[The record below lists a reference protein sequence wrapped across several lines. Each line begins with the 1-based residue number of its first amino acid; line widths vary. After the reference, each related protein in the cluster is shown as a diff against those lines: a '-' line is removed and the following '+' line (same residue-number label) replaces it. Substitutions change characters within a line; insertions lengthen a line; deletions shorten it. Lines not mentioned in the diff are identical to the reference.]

1 MKKFTKIL
9 LASILI
15 TSTGIGSLQSNTS
28 KAEENTAPQNVKL
41 VGTYDVSQVDSKTM
55 KKFKDIE
62 KEDSNFHVIKKD
74 NKVTI
79 EDTLPNPDKKNNTAN
94 RSNESRTK
102 VINFSDFVGSMD
114 GKDDGKIPEGTSLYS
129 KSYKGQKDG
138 QKVKKG
144 THVHCNRFNGTKSD
158 HRYWSKKH
166 PKAYT
171 DFYKS
176 DCWYH
181 AKAYKCS
188 SIGKMTK
195 CDGLN
200 VKKKG
205 VKDCSSWK
213 GKPNHKNWPKTAWYR
228 N

>member
-1 MKKFTKIL
+1 MKKFTKIF

-55 KKFKDIE
+55 KQFKDIE

-94 RSNESRTK
+94 RSNESGTK

-166 PKAYT
+166 PKAYA

-188 SIGKMTK
+188 SIGKMRFCCK
-195 CDGLN
+195 
-200 VKKKG
+200 VKIICTSIQNYKSKYCFNS
-205 VKDCSSWK
+205 KEFC
-213 GKPNHKNWPKTAWYR
+213 
-228 N
+228 

>member
-1 MKKFTKIL
+1 M
-9 LASILI
+9 
-15 TSTGIGSLQSNTS
+15 N
-28 KAEENTAPQNVKL
+28 E
-41 VGTYDVSQVDSKTM
+41 
-55 KKFKDIE
+55 
-62 KEDSNFHVIKKD
+62 
-74 NKVTI
+74 
-79 EDTLPNPDKKNNTAN
+79 TAN
-94 RSNESRTK
+94 RSAKMDTK

-114 GKDDGKIPEGTSLYS
+114 GKDDDKIKDGTSFYS
-129 KSYKGQKDG
+129 ASYKGQKDG

-144 THVHCNRFNGTKSD
+144 THVHCNRFNETKSD

-166 PKAYT
+166 PKAYV

-213 GKPNHKNWPKTAWYR
+213 GKPKHKNWPKTAWYR

>member
-1 MKKFTKIL
+1 M
-9 LASILI
+9 
-15 TSTGIGSLQSNTS
+15 N
-28 KAEENTAPQNVKL
+28 E
-41 VGTYDVSQVDSKTM
+41 
-55 KKFKDIE
+55 
-62 KEDSNFHVIKKD
+62 
-74 NKVTI
+74 
-79 EDTLPNPDKKNNTAN
+79 TAN
-94 RSNESRTK
+94 RSAKMDTK

-114 GKDDGKIPEGTSLYS
+114 GKDDGKIKMVHLFIVRHIRDKKMG
-129 KSYKGQKDG
+129 KSE
-138 QKVKKG
+138 KG

-166 PKAYT
+166 PKAYV

-205 VKDCSSWK
+205 LRIVLHGK
-213 GKPNHKNWPKTAWYR
+213 GNLNIKIGQRQHGIETSK
-228 N
+228 